1 MGSGSSRLAGLSIE
15 GFRLWG
21 AGQGG
26 RLVFRVKKLGVWCR
40 GLVRCV
46 GESRGVKDGGTG
58 LGKGILGL

>member
-1 MGSGSSRLAGLSIE
+1 ME

-46 GESRGVKDGGTG
+46 GESRGVKGGGTG